1 VAVEPVHRTI
11 LAVDIEAFSDPARTN
26 PIRLRL
32 HQHLTRLLTD
42 LLTQAGVTDDQY
54 ATSDT
59 GDGLVISVAPHTSAV
74 RLLDPLV
81 PRLARRLAAFNR
93 GKPPPN
99 RMRLRV
105 AVHAGGV
112 LADPQPLHGDAVI
125 HTCRLLDSPVAR
137 SCLQATQQ
145 PLVVI
150 VSRTVYD
157 EVVRHGYG
165 RIVPAAWQPV
175 TAQIKETA
183 EPAWI
188 HVPGDPGAPIRAK
201 LVTPPVSPDPR
212 TGPAPREL
220 PGRLTEFT
228 GRHQELARLHEFLG
242 AVATGTPAVVITAID
257 GLGGVGK
264 SSLAVEA
271 AWRLADRFPDG
282 QLYLD
287 LHGSTVG
294 LDPLTPLQALTHLLG
309 SLGTDPSS
317 IPTEVE
323 EATARYR
330 TLASHRRLLILLDNA
345 RDATQVRPLLP
356 GHPGC
361 AVLVTSRDTLAFLDG
376 VTRVALD
383 VLPEPQ
389 ALELLD
395 RLVGPDRIHAEPDAA
410 RRLVRA
416 CGLLPLAIQL
426 TGRRLATRPAWSLAH
441 YAALLADEHQRLGRL
456 RFGDR
461 AVGSSFQL
469 SYQLLDDHHPQTTRA
484 LRLLSL
490 LDGPDVTIPVA
501 AALLDQPAS
510 QVEAILGGP

>member
-175 TAQIKETA
+175 TAPDQ
-183 EPAWI
+183 
-188 HVPGDPGAPIRAK
+188 GDRRA
-201 LVTPPVSPDPR
+201 
-212 TGPAPREL
+212 
-220 PGRLTEFT
+220 
-228 GRHQELARLHEFLG
+228 
-242 AVATGTPAVVITAID
+242 
-257 GLGGVGK
+257 
-264 SSLAVEA
+264 
-271 AWRLADRFPDG
+271 
-282 QLYLD
+282 
-287 LHGSTVG
+287 G
-294 LDPLTPLQALTHLLG
+294 LDPRARRPRRPHPCQARH
-309 SLGTDPSS
+309 
-317 IPTEVE
+317 
-323 EATARYR
+323 AAREPR
-330 TLASHRRLLILLDNA
+330 PSHRA
-345 RDATQVRPLLP
+345 GAQGAAGP
-356 GHPGC
+356 
-361 AVLVTSRDTLAFLDG
+361 ADG
-376 VTRVALD
+376 VHR
-383 VLPEPQ
+383 PPP
-389 ALELLD
+389 
-395 RLVGPDRIHAEPDAA
+395 GA
-410 RRLVRA
+410 R
-416 CGLLPLAIQL
+416 P
-426 TGRRLATRPAWSLAH
+426 P
-441 YAALLADEHQRLGRL
+441 
-456 RFGDR
+456 
-461 AVGSSFQL
+461 
-469 SYQLLDDHHPQTTRA
+469 P
-484 LRLLSL
+484 
-490 LDGPDVTIPVA
+490 
-501 AALLDQPAS
+501 
-510 QVEAILGGP
+510 